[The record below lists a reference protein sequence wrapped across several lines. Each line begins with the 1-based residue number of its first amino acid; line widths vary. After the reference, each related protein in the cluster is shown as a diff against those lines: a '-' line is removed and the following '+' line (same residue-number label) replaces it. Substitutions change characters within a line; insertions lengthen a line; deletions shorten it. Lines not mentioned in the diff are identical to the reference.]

1 MTNFL
6 KRQDTSQRL
15 KNNTLDHYQPREEYI
30 SGTELLEL
38 ALKSNWRGTVQLTIH
53 LVLLAGTFGIVA
65 MAESWW
71 LVPAWLLYGTIL
83 MFLFSPLHECIHNT
97 AFRTRSINS
106 RIATAIGFVLFLP
119 ANYFRF
125 FHFEHHRYTNDP
137 TRDPELA
144 SGKPDSKLQY
154 LIALTGLTSYWKPQ
168 IQSIA
173 LHALGRVPEAFI
185 PESHHSNIILEA
197 RVHVALYF
205 TLFASSLLTQSPVLL
220 IYWIVPALIGS
231 ISLRLFLLA
240 EHTDCELCPDM
251 RRNTRTT
258 LTNPLMKFLTWNM
271 PYHSEHHLYPAVPFH
286 ALPKLHDKLRSQ
298 LEVVSHGYFHFN
310 RTLFQSLG
318 NK

>member
-1 MTNFL
+1 M
-6 KRQDTSQRL
+6 D
-15 KNNTLDHYQPREEYI
+15 DYQPRERFI

-38 ALKSNWRGTVQLTIH
+38 SLKSNWRGTIQLTIH
-53 LVLLAGTFGIVA
+53 LVLLAGTFSIVA
-65 MAESWW
+65 IAESWW
-71 LVPAWLLYGTIL
+71 LIPAWLLHGTIL

-137 TRDPELA
+137 TRDPELV
-144 SGKPDSKLQY
+144 SEKPNSKLKY

-168 IQSIA
+168 FQSLA
-173 LHALGRVPEAFI
+173 LHALGRVSEAFI
-185 PESHHSNIILEA
+185 PESHHSKIIREA

-205 TLFASSLLTQSPVLL
+205 ALLAISLLAQSSVLL
-220 IYWIVPALIGS
+220 IIWIVPALIGS

-258 LTNPLMKFLTWNM
+258 LTNPLMKLVTWNM
-271 PYHSEHHLYPAVPFH
+271 PYHCEHHLYPAVPFH
-286 ALPKLHDKLRSQ
+286 ALPKLHEKLRDQ
-298 LEVVSHGYFHFN
+298 LQVVSHGYFHFN
-310 RTLFQSLG
+310 WTLFQSLG

>member
-1 MTNFL
+1 ME
-6 KRQDTSQRL
+6 
-15 KNNTLDHYQPREEYI
+15 HYQPREKFI

-38 ALKSNWRGTVQLTIH
+38 SLKSNWRGSIQLTIH

-65 MAESWW
+65 IAESWW
-71 LVPAWLLYGTIL
+71 LIPAWLLHGTIL

-106 RIATAIGFVLFLP
+106 GIAIAIGFVLFLP

-137 TRDPELA
+137 TRDPELT
-144 SGKPDSKLQY
+144 SDKPNSKLKY

-168 IQSIA
+168 LQSLA
-173 LHALGRVPEAFI
+173 HHALGRVSEAFI
-185 PESHHSNIILEA
+185 PESHHSKIIREA
-197 RVHVALYF
+197 RVHVALYVA
-205 TLFASSLLTQSPVLL
+205 LLVISLLAQSSVLL

-258 LTNPLMKFLTWNM
+258 LTNSLMKLLTWNM
-271 PYHSEHHLYPAVPFH
+271 PYHGEHHLYPAVPFH
-286 ALPKLHDKLRSQ
+286 ALPKLHDKLRDQ